1 MDDVGSVTPHGPGL
15 LCKLHWDLDPDL
27 VMRPRFAD
35 SLRANGRITAKAGHM
50 TASDLIRH
58 RTSSPKKVLANPGP
72 STHAA

>member
-35 SLRANGRITAKAGHM
+35 SLRANGRKPQRPDT
-50 TASDLIRH
+50 
-58 RTSSPKKVLANPGP
+58 
-72 STHAA
+72 